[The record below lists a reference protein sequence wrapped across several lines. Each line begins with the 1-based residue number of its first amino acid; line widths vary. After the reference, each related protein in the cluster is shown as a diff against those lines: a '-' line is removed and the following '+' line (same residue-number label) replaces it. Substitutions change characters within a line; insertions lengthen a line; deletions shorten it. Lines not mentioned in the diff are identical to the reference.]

1 MSTRH
6 SASIYLVQ
14 PKPLP
19 EKTPTAPE
27 PIATPTLPH
36 QLRRVLTAKPI
47 SAKKLMLSLVS
58 VKRITSD
65 VPVCNED
72 RNELEIAGERASG
85 DRWVHNSPRG
95 GARQ

>member
-14 PKPLP
+14 TKPPP

-36 QLRRVLTAKPI
+36 QLRRVLTAP
-47 SAKKLMLSLVS
+47 A
-58 VKRITSD
+58 
-65 VPVCNED
+65 D
-72 RNELEIAGERASG
+72 RANNAG
-85 DRWVHNSPRG
+85 HRG
-95 GARQ
+95 TA

>member
-36 QLRRVLTAKPI
+36 QLRRVLTA
-47 SAKKLMLSLVS
+47 SADLHQETNALVS
-58 VKRITSD
+58 LGK
-65 VPVCNED
+65 
-72 RNELEIAGERASG
+72 A
-85 DRWVHNSPRG
+85 HHF
-95 GARQ
+95 